1 MVGFDCQCGEAQG
14 VSSEIEENAA
24 GVANLAPKGLSS
36 NPMIK
41 VYRTKGPASPW
52 DGRVG
57 EPSIRWGC

>member
-1 MVGFDCQCGEAQG
+1 MVGFDSQRGEAQG
-14 VSSEIEENAA
+14 VSSEFEENAG

-41 VYRTKGPASPW
+41 VYRTKSPASPW

-57 EPSIRWGC
+57 KPSIRWGC